1 MLPTT
6 TTRKSANRRAEIQAL
21 CCIQIVRLVY
31 AILVKRAVG
40 YVRVS
45 TEDQGSSGA
54 GLAAQRRAIRR
65 EARHR
70 EWKLV
75 EIYEDVASGRSM
87 KRRPGLESAIASL
100 TAGEGDLLVVSKL
113 DRLSRSVSDFAR
125 FMEDRA
131 RLNGWEL
138 VVLDLGVDTSTP
150 TGEMFANMMVTLAQW
165 ERRIIGERT
174 KDRLAAKRAAGV
186 RLGRPPV
193 LPTATVRRIRNLR
206 SRGHSFAEIARRLNA
221 DGTPT
226 AHPPSR
232 WHAATVK
239 RVVDRRSR

>member
-1 MLPTT
+1 MSPLHLGLPVGGVG
-6 TTRKSANRRAEIQAL
+6 RSLNG
-21 CCIQIVRLVY
+21 RLVY
-31 AILVKRAVG
+31 AHGVTRAIG

-45 TEDQGSSGA
+45 TDEQGSSGA
-54 GLAAQRRAIRR
+54 GLEAQRRTIRR

-70 EWKLV
+70 GWKLV
-75 EIYEDVASGRSM
+75 GIHEDVASGRSM
-87 KRRPGLESAIASL
+87 KRRPGLDSAIASL
-100 TAGEGDLLVVSKL
+100 SADEGDLLVVSKL

-125 FMEDRA
+125 FMEERA
-131 RLNGWEL
+131 RRDGWEL

-174 KDRLAAKRAAGV
+174 KDGLAAKRAAGV

-193 LPTATVRRIRNLR
+193 LPNRTVRRIRNLR
-206 SRGHSFAEIARRLNA
+206 SRGHSFAEIARRLDT

-232 WHAATVK
+232 WHPATVK
-239 RVVDRRSR
+239 KIVERQSR

>member
-1 MLPTT
+1 
-6 TTRKSANRRAEIQAL
+6 
-21 CCIQIVRLVY
+21 LVY
-31 AILVKRAVG
+31 ALTLQRAIG

-45 TEDQGSSGA
+45 TEEQGSSGA
-54 GLAAQRRAIRR
+54 GLEAQRRAIRR
-65 EARHR
+65 EAKHR
-70 EWKLV
+70 GWKLV
-75 EIYEDVASGRSM
+75 EIHEDVASGRSM
-87 KRRPGLESAIASL
+87 KRRPGLDSAIASL
-100 TAGEGDLLVVSKL
+100 AADGGDLLVVSKL

-174 KDRLAAKRAAGV
+174 KDGLAAKRAAGV

-193 LPTATVRRIRNLR
+193 LPTAIVRRIRNLR
-206 SRGHSFAEIARRLNA
+206 SRGHSLAEIARRLNA

-239 RVVDRRSR
+239 KIVERRRADPGQHPAALS

>member
-1 MLPTT
+1 
-6 TTRKSANRRAEIQAL
+6 
-21 CCIQIVRLVY
+21 
-31 AILVKRAVG
+31 VKRAVG

-45 TEDQGSSGA
+45 TEEQGTSGA
-54 GLAAQRRAIRR
+54 GLEAQRRAIRR
-65 EARHR
+65 ETKHR
-70 EWKLV
+70 GWKL
-75 EIYEDVASGRSM
+75 IDIHQDVASGKNM
-87 KRRPGLESAIASL
+87 KRRPGLDSAIASL
-100 TAGEGDLLVVSKL
+100 SADEGDLLVVSKL

-125 FMEDRA
+125 FMEERA

-165 ERRIIGERT
+165 ERRTIGERT
-174 KDRLAAKRAAGV
+174 KDGLAAKRAAGV

-193 LPTATVRRIRNLR
+193 LPSSTVRRIRNLR
-206 SRGHSFAEIARRLNA
+206 SRGHSFAEISRRLNA

-239 RVVDRRSR
+239 KVVERRSR

>member
-1 MLPTT
+1 M
-6 TTRKSANRRAEIQAL
+6 
-21 CCIQIVRLVY
+21 
-31 AILVKRAVG
+31 KRAIG

-45 TEDQGSSGA
+45 TEEQGTSGA
-54 GLAAQRRAIRR
+54 GLEAQRRAIRR
-65 EARHR
+65 EAKHR
-70 EWKLV
+70 EWRLID
-75 EIYEDVASGRSM
+75 IYEDVASGRSM
-87 KRRPGLESAIASL
+87 KRRPGLDAAVASL
-100 TAGEGDLLVVSKL
+100 SADEGDLLVVSKL

-125 FMEDRA
+125 FMEERA

-174 KDRLAAKRAAGV
+174 KDGLAAKRAAGV

-193 LPTATVRRIRNLR
+193 LASLTVRRIRNLR

-239 RVVDRRSR
+239 KIVERRSR

>member
-1 MLPTT
+1 M
-6 TTRKSANRRAEIQAL
+6 
-21 CCIQIVRLVY
+21 
-31 AILVKRAVG
+31 KRALG

-45 TEDQGSSGA
+45 TEEQGTSGA
-54 GLAAQRRAIRR
+54 GLEAQRRAIRR
-65 EARHR
+65 EAKHR
-70 EWKLV
+70 GWTLI
-75 EIYEDVASGRSM
+75 EIYEDVASGKNM
-87 KRRPGLESAIASL
+87 KRRPGLDTAMLSL
-100 TAGEGDLLVVSKL
+100 EAGEADLLVVSKL

-125 FMEDRA
+125 FMEERA
-131 RLNGWEL
+131 RKNGWEL

-174 KDRLAAKRAAGV
+174 KDGLAAKRAAGV

-193 LPTATVRRIRNLR
+193 LPSSTVRRIRNLR

-221 DGTPT
+221 DDTPT

-232 WHAATVK
+232 WHPATVK
-239 RVVDRRSR
+239 KVLARRR